1 MSGNVYKALAD
12 PTRRRILQL
21 LRERDMTAGELA
33 EHFDFA
39 KPTLSRHF
47 SVLRAADLIQGDKQ
61 GSTITYRLNV
71 SVLEESM
78 MAMMTMFGLD
88 FGGDGQAQD
97 LPLHIEKIHNLDDIQ
112 NDGETR

>member
-33 EHFDFA
+33 GEFDFS

-71 SVLEESM
+71 SVLEET
-78 MAMMTMFGLD
+78 MMTMMDMFGLD
-88 FGGDGQAQD
+88 FRSNGGEDDGSEEHD
-97 LPLHIEKIHNLDDIQ
+97 RTINE
-112 NDGETR
+112 